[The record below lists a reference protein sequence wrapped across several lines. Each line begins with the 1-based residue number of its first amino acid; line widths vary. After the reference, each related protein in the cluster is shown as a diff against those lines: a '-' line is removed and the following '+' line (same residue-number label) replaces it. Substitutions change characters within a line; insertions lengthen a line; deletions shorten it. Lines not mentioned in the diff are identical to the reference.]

1 VKKSETTTTTLRY
14 AHPLPAGHQ
23 FADPAVLLAYLDRC
37 EAAAKRADPEDDEEE
52 CATCPIR

>member
-1 VKKSETTTTTLRY
+1 VKKSDTTTLRY

-37 EAAAKRADPEDDEEE
+37 EAAAKRAEPEDDEEE